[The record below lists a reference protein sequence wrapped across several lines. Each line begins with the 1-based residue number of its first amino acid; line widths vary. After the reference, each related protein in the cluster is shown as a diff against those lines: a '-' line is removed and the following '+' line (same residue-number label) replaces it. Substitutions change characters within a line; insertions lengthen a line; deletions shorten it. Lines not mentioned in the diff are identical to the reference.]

1 MQLLRCSAPPT
12 SRNQPPPPAA
22 DACRKSALVQRSAP
36 CWPKHAV
43 YHPPH
48 APPAEALICC
58 TPGAEALVRTMA
70 TSAVR
75 DTVTRPTPGTV
86 VGGMNA
92 VVRLPREWVAE
103 RQHTSLSC
111 WRWGGRSAGG
121 GAPNDGED
129 GKHGYLRGWRGWGRQ
144 EHKRGLNKRGCPSG
158 EVALGGFQAR
168 SPPPENCTE
177 VDLASESLGVN

>member
-92 VVRLPREWVAE
+92 VVRLPREWVTE

-111 WRWGGRSAGG
+111 WRWGGEAQAAAHPTMVRTESMAICEVGEGG
-121 GAPNDGED
+121 GVRNT
-129 GKHGYLRGWRGWGRQ
+129 K
-144 EHKRGLNKRGCPSG
+144 
-158 EVALGGFQAR
+158 GG
-168 SPPPENCTE
+168 
-177 VDLASESLGVN
+177 